1 MRMGEYGDAAGSVEA
16 SLPCRYSGRF
26 AEEGY
31 LTQRWTV
38 SMGKGWLDAP
48 EVRAMFD
55 AESPERWRD
64 IDGPESDDLVKLGG
78 WAFTE
83 EPVFAALWNEA
94 GKVVAVGWVAS
105 TTRGLNLTYATA
117 SSVAGMG
124 LAAAAVSV
132 CILRYAQG
140 VDQVMPPTLT
150 VHAQFDEA
158 NAASEA
164 VAAKLG
170 LQPQAALGFD
180 ADWSGRLRRFE
191 GREALFSVVCERAQ
205 AILAGFGDRLAWQGY
220 VA

>member
-1 MRMGEYGDAAGSVEA
+1 
-16 SLPCRYSGRF
+16 
-26 AEEGY
+26 
-31 LTQRWTV
+31 
-38 SMGKGWLDAP
+38 
-48 EVRAMFD
+48 
-55 AESPERWRD
+55 
-64 IDGPESDDLVKLGG
+64 
-78 WAFTE
+78 
-83 EPVFAALWNEA
+83 
-94 GKVVAVGWVAS
+94 VGWVAS

-205 AILAGFGDRLAWQGY
+205 GILAGFGDRLVWQGY